1 MPLNAHRMKYF
12 KCQVRLPYKLI
23 VIFCVLC
30 IARECQSIAYIGNLT
45 KSRTFSTRQTPFE
58 KTLSNTMVMPLF
70 WGYFFFITDT
80 SVCSYIHLLIA
91 PSSTSRLNILWI
103 ECTKKFKNIQS
114 MFTYMYSTY
123 HVVSFFFKFTG
134 WVLSYCN

>member
-45 KSRTFSTRQTPFE
+45 KSRTFFIHNFYATDTCDAIV
-58 KTLSNTMVMPLF
+58 LGV
-70 WGYFFFITDT
+70 FFFITDT

-114 MFTYMYSTY
+114 MFTYMHSTY